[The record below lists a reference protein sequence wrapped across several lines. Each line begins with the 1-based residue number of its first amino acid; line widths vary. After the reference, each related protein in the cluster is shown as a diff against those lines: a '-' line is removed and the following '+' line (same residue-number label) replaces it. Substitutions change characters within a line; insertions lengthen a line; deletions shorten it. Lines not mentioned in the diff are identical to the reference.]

1 MNAPATL
8 LCAVCALPSASP
20 VCSERCR
27 RMRARKREVD
37 ALGPALDEA
46 VTASVRALRSGT
58 TACPGVLG
66 EAVLRAHGF
75 EVDARDALLLLRGRL
90 LALRDA
96 GRLRFFQKG
105 VVVPLGKASLRGPF
119 RLGR

>member
-1 MNAPATL
+1 
-8 LCAVCALPSASP
+8 
-20 VCSERCR
+20 
-27 RMRARKREVD
+27 MRGRKREVD
-37 ALGPALDEA
+37 TLGPVLDEA
-46 VTASVRALRSGT
+46 VTAGVRALRPGA

-90 LALRDA
+90 LALRDD

-105 VVVPLGKASLRGPF
+105 VVVPLGRTTPRGPF